1 MPQIF
6 ISYRRADTSK
16 DAGRIY
22 DRLVDEFGKASVF
35 KDVDNIPLG
44 TDFRDV
50 LREFIEK
57 SDVVLVLIGA
67 HWLDIDNTTGLRR
80 LDNENDFVRF
90 EIVHALNQ
98 PYITVIP
105 VIISPAKAPTVT
117 ELPYDL
123 QKLVELNMAS
133 VRDDPDF
140 HQDMTRLIESL
151 RTVSSYHNPHKTIL
165 SRRKPTCLM
174 QIFRM
179 VTILIAVVVIV
190 LGVIAAAFVVSQ
202 SRDNNPA
209 SQAVTEP
216 TVMLETPIPTA
227 TEITALDIAVQGVR
241 QNSDWMLYSP
251 HIRDF
256 AGVEMVL
263 VPSGCFMMGDDNG
276 DEGERPAHRYCLNEP
291 YWIDRFEV
299 SVAQFLRLVGEASIE
314 ACYAGDDGRRPR
326 ECVSWREALRFC
338 ELRDARLP
346 TEAEWEYA
354 ARGPD
359 SWLYPWGNH
368 YDAALV
374 NDKDNRGQ
382 DVYEYTAPVHAFPNG
397 ISWVGAYQMSGNV
410 WEWTSSIYDLE
421 RFPYPYTPDDGR
433 ENLEDL
439 AALRVMRGGSLDNYR
454 LPGRASVRQRFGSRY
469 AYNIVGF
476 RCVRDYIE

>member
-22 DRLVDEFGKASVF
+22 DRLVDTFGKASVF
-35 KDVDNIPLG
+35 KNVDNIPLG

-50 LREFIEK
+50 LKEFIEK
-57 SDVVLVLIGA
+57 SDVMLVLIGA
-67 HWLDIDNTTGLRR
+67 HWLEVDSTTGLRR

-90 EIVHALNQ
+90 EIVHALTQ
-98 PYITVIP
+98 PHIKIIP
-105 VIISPAKAPTVT
+105 VIISPAKAPTVA
-117 ELPYDL
+117 ELPYAL
-123 QKLVELNMAS
+123 QKLLDLNMAY

-140 HQDMTRLIESL
+140 HTDMTRLIDNL
-151 RTVSSYHNPHKTIL
+151 RSIASYHKTKTIAFRPQP
-165 SRRKPTCLM
+165 SCLM
-174 QIFRM
+174 QLFRM
-179 VTILIAVVVIV
+179 VTILTAVMVIV

-202 SRDNNPA
+202 NWNSDAA
-209 SQAVTEP
+209 SQVITEP
-216 TVMLETPIPTA
+216 TVILETEVVPTA
-227 TEITALDIAVQGVR
+227 TEITELVVAVQGVQ
-241 QNSDWMLYSP
+241 QNSDWMVYSP
-251 HIRDF
+251 YIRNF
-256 AGVEMVL
+256 AGVDMVL

-276 DEGERPAHRYCLNEP
+276 DAWERPAHRYCLNEP

-299 SVAQFLRLVGEASIE
+299 SVSQFIQLVGQASIE

-326 ECVSWREALRFC
+326 ECISWREALRFC

-359 SWLYPWGNH
+359 SWIYPWGNA
-368 YDAALV
+368 YDAEVV
-374 NDKDNRGQ
+374 NDMNNFGEDL
-382 DVYEYTAPVHAFPNG
+382 YEYTAPVDAFVNG

-410 WEWTSSIYDLE
+410 WEWTSSIYDLQ

-439 AALRVMRGGSLDNYR
+439 AALRVMRGGSLANYR

-476 RCVRDYIE
+476 RCVRDFIE